1 MGISPSV
8 GVANIG
14 PRERRKRLG
23 VGIVAL
29 VVGVASSGFSVYFGA
44 RPAWSLLLFFPFF
57 IGALSYFQSRDKT

>member
-8 GVANIG
+8 CVANLG

-29 VVGVASSGFSVYFGA
+29 VVGVASSGFLVYFGA

-57 IGALSYFQSRDKT
+57 IGALGYFQSRDKT